1 MQSKGVVPD
10 SDAYSSVLRVCSRSS
25 VHFQAIRNF
34 SGARLLLDHIIG
46 IHAGMVE
53 AKVDVSHG
61 VALIAASAHQV
72 GVFGYFDLFLVF
84 EHFISLCSTLL
95 PP

>member
-1 MQSKGVVPD
+1 
-10 SDAYSSVLRVCSRSS
+10 VCSRSS

-84 EHFISLCSTLL
+84 EHFISLCCTLL